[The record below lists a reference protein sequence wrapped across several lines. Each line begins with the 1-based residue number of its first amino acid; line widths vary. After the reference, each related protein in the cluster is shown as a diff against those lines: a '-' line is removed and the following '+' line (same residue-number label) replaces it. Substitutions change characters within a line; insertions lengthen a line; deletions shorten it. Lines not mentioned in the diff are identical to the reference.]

1 MADYSSVFSGTGPTF
16 NPSSFGGTYS
26 PVFSASGPVFNPGSF
41 TGGYDFSPSVSYK
54 EPTAKKSGFDWKA
67 LIMGLGEAT
76 PAIERA
82 ILRMRGFPESSIGYS
97 SRSPRMAGSELAA
110 FLKSQADQGSDSLAK
125 TLEAAASGMIGDF
138 SDFDP
143 SKTFSL

>member
-1 MADYSSVFSGTGPTF
+1 LD
-16 NPSSFGGTYS
+16 PSSYSYSGVGGITPIGGSLGTPSFEYNPAFESQFG
-26 PVFSASGPVFNPGSF
+26 VEGS
-41 TGGYDFSPSVSYK
+41 
-54 EPTAKKSGFDWKA
+54 KKSGFDWKT
-67 LIMGLGEAT
+67 LLMGLGQAS

-82 ILRMRGFPESSIGYS
+82 ILRMRGFPEASIGYGS
-97 SRSPRMAGSELAA
+97 GSPRMAGSELAA

-125 TLEAAASGMIGDF
+125 TLQSAASGMIGDF